1 MNKSAN
7 LYRLQV
13 LDTKIDELTRRISAL
28 EKQLSDESSILKLKD
43 KIAKEKN
50 SAYQLD
56 QKLKDATFATTT
68 LRIKIEQSESS
79 LYGGSIS
86 NPKELQD
93 LQKEIT
99 SLKKQLTLAEEQELE
114 LMLNTET
121 QQLLLAKLDNE
132 FNTEFSKKQG
142 LNNALKQELGVNIKE
157 LEKVQIERG
166 ATEKSLQAVDLSAYN
181 RLRAAKSGIAVT
193 DVAESACSACGA
205 EISQAEWQKARI
217 SPDLIFCQGCGRII
231 YSK

>member
-13 LDTKIDELTRRISAL
+13 LDTKIDELTRQISSL
-28 EKQLSDESSILKLKD
+28 EKILSDESNILKLKER
-43 KIAKEKN
+43 ITKEKN
-50 SAYQLD
+50 EAYHLELG
-56 QKLKDATFATTT
+56 LKEASFSTTS

-93 LQKEIT
+93 LQKEIG
-99 SLKKQLTLAEEQELE
+99 SLKKQLSFAEEQELD
-114 LMLNTET
+114 LMEATES
-121 QQLLLAKLDNE
+121 QDIVLAKLDNE

-142 LNNALKQELGVNIKE
+142 FNITLKEKLRVIVKE
-157 LEKVQIERG
+157 LEKIQVERG
-166 ATEKSLQAVDLSAYN
+166 ATEKSLQPGDLGAYN
-181 RLRAAKSGIAVT
+181 RLRTTKGGIAVT
-193 DVAESACSACGA
+193 DVEENACSACGA

-217 SPDLIFCQGCGRII
+217 SPDLIFCQACGRII